1 MGNLET
7 IINKIKEKL
16 TANNYEL
23 LKRIGIDAAIALVYG
38 AKQRKKG
45 MNDGWK
51 RGYEKGIGYE
61 YDLHYRNL
69 VSHVKAEV
77 PYAFEDENGKYH
89 RFYPESMLDSEGM
102 YDKKLDGKE

>member
-7 IINKIKEKL
+7 IISKIKEKL

-45 MNDGWK
+45 MDAGWK
-51 RGYEKGIGYE
+51 RGYENGRGE
-61 YDLHYRNL
+61 ECNQHYRNL
-69 VSHVKAEV
+69 INHVKAKV
-77 PYAFEDENGKYH
+77 PYAFNDENGEYH
-89 RFYPESMLDSEGM
+89 RFYPESMLDDEGM
-102 YDKKLDGKE
+102 YDKKLNYKE

>member
-7 IINKIKEKL
+7 IISKIKEKL

-23 LKRIGIDAAIALVYG
+23 LKRIGIDATIALVYG

-45 MNDGWK
+45 MDYGWK

-61 YDLHYRNL
+61 SDRHYRNL
-69 VSHVKAEV
+69 INHVKAKV
-77 PYAFEDENGKYH
+77 PYAFDDENGEYH
-89 RFYPESMLDSEGM
+89 RFYPESMLDDEGM
-102 YDKKLDGKE
+102 YDKKLNYKE